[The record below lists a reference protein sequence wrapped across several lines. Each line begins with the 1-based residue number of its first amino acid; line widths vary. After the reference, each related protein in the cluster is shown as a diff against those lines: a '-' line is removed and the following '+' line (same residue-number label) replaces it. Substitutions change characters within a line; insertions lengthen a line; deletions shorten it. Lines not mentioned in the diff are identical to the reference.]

1 MKKILIFGDSYAD
14 PNLKAI
20 GIYQQDTPWYELLGS
35 DYKITNNALSGTGP
49 HYSFKEYYNFILK
62 LKNYEYEDYIVIF
75 FLSGEDRIHFPK
87 TNPEKISHINW
98 DFYKKESWFC
108 EHPDFVEE
116 QSYYNTFKSE
126 IDFFFLTMHEELKWS
141 NFKNVGFL
149 HMNSLIL
156 NMKTIVFCTFGNKIL
171 SNGEV
176 DMDMTKLNNSNFY
189 IHPIEMGYISSEE
202 FKDRNEDN
210 YDFMDHRR
218 NHLSQQNHKVLYENI
233 KKIIVNDYK
242 NLIPFVKD
250 IDESKNLGKRKN
262 TEKTGDFIYE

>member
-1 MKKILIFGDSYAD
+1 
-14 PNLKAI
+14 
-20 GIYQQDTPWYELLGS
+20 
-35 DYKITNNALSGTGP
+35 
-49 HYSFKEYYNFILK
+49 
-62 LKNYEYEDYIVIF
+62 
-75 FLSGEDRIHFPK
+75 
-87 TNPEKISHINW
+87 
-98 DFYKKESWFC
+98 
-108 EHPDFVEE
+108 
-116 QSYYNTFKSE
+116 
-126 IDFFFLTMHEELKWS
+126 MHEELKWS

-218 NHLSQQNHKVLYENI
+218 NHLSQKNHIILYKNI
-233 KKIIVNDYK
+233 KKFINNEY
-242 NLIPFVKD
+242 NSLPFAKD
-250 IDESKNLGKRKN
+250 IDYKTNFGK
-262 TEKTGDFIYE
+262 TQHTKTGKFIYE